1 MSNFTPSFFMG
12 ALTAEG
18 YYSNL
23 KNIYDPAKGWRAYLI
38 KGGPGM
44 GKSSLMKGVVADL
57 AEKGFDWVAVPCPSD
72 PDSLDGVIFPAAK
85 VAIMDATHPHIVD
98 PQFPQL
104 SEVTVELGHYCR
116 KELIAPHR
124 DALMAAAK
132 ENKALYDRAYRYIAA
147 ASSLMDD
154 TYRLAARHTDMQS
167 GAELGNRLANQLIPQ
182 RSQQSDEKVAF
193 LSGIT
198 SKGHIFMGDTID
210 SLCSRVVVFQDELG
224 AASRA
229 FMSAVRFA
237 ALSRGHRIITCM
249 CPFAPNE
256 KPEHILVPEL
266 DLAFTTQN
274 RYLPQSRSVR
284 RIHARRFSS
293 PSGLAAC
300 RQRFAFNRR
309 GAAEL
314 IKEACLS
321 VEAAKKIHDDIEG
334 YYILSMDFD
343 KAQQWRKKIVSEILA
358 EPQN

>member
-1 MSNFTPSFFMG
+1 MSNSSFFMG
-12 ALTAEG
+12 ALTADG

-23 KNIYDPAKGWRAYLI
+23 KSIYDPSKGWRAYLI

-44 GKSSLMKGVVADL
+44 GKSSLMKGVAADL
-57 AEKGFDWVAVPCPSD
+57 AEKGLEWVAIPCPSD
-72 PDSLDGVIFPAAK
+72 PDSLDGVVFPSAK
-85 VAIMDATHPHIVD
+85 VALMDATHPHVVN
-98 PQFPQL
+98 PLFPQL
-104 SEVTVELGHYCR
+104 CEVTVELGHYCR
-116 KELIAPHR
+116 RDLIAPHR
-124 DALMAAAK
+124 SALMAASK
-132 ENKALYDRAYRYIAA
+132 ENKALYERAYRYIAA

-167 GAELGNRLANQLIPQ
+167 AAELGNRLAEQLLPNLSRQ
-182 RSQQSDEKVAF
+182 GDELVAF

-198 SKGHIFMGDTID
+198 SKGHVFLGSTID

-237 ALSRGHRIITCM
+237 ALRKGHSIITCM

-274 RYLPQSRSVR
+274 RFLPQDRPVR
-284 RIHARRFSS
+284 RIHSRRFSS
-293 PSGLAAC
+293 ASGLAAC

-309 GAAEL
+309 GATEL
-314 IKEACLS
+314 IKEACAS

-334 YYILSMDFD
+334 YYILAMDFD
-343 KAQQWRKKIVSEILA
+343 KVQLWRQKIVSEILA
-358 EPQN
+358 EQQN